1 VEGRTNKGVRILDRW
16 TPENKDSDRPRVIL
30 GQNSIYYNASNN
42 VYDASYLKL
51 KSVTLTYTL
60 PNAAANRLHLRNAS
74 VYVSGTNLFCITNY
88 PGPDPEVSNNPYS
101 VINSSND
108 SGTYPAMRQ
117 YSMGLRV
124 GF

>member
-1 VEGRTNKGVRILDRW
+1 VRILDRW
-16 TPENKDSDRPRVIL
+16 TPENKDSDRPRLIL
-30 GQNSIYYNASNN
+30 GENSTNYTASNN

-60 PNAAANRLHLRNAS
+60 PDATATRLHLRNAS
-74 VYVSGTNLFCITNY
+74 MYVSGTNLFCITRY

-101 VINSSND
+101 IINSSND
-108 SGTYPAMRQ
+108 AGTYTAMRQ
-117 YSMGLRV
+117 YSLGIRV